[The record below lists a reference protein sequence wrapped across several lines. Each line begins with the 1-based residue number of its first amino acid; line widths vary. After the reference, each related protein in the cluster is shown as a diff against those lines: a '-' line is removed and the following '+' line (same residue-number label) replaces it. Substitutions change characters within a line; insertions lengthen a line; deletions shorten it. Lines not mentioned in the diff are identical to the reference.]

1 MRACL
6 KKQFL
11 DDAFVPVGWLVFL
24 SDIST
29 TERAC
34 INPAACYDFPFG
46 LISFKKKKSHC
57 ISAESLLTTFSCML
71 KFKKLFEAGVFPPLH
86 FNTLMPQFSCVLGFT
101 IQPLYTFA
109 VLGLFIN

>member
-46 LISFKKKKSHC
+46 LISFKKKK
-57 ISAESLLTTFSCML
+57 IS
-71 KFKKLFEAGVFPPLH
+71 LH
-86 FNTLMPQFSCVLGFT
+86 FCRVTSDN
-101 IQPLYTFA
+101 IQLYA
-109 VLGLFIN
+109 QI